1 MRSWTEQSLSL
12 SFSLRRRF
20 VLQTEISVK
29 YILNTICH
37 FSNVKGT
44 GTEMCPAF
52 VSEIVTDNKDDDD
65 DDDNENFAFQET
77 GFCDRRLRRNKQRIA
92 WIRSLQLLKQTRVI
106 SELNTILQTVVPK
119 IFQ

>member
-1 MRSWTEQSLSL
+1 M
-12 SFSLRRRF
+12 
-20 VLQTEISVK
+20 LQTEISVK

-92 WIRSLQLLKQTRVI
+92 
-106 SELNTILQTVVPK
+106 
-119 IFQ
+119 